1 MSIEYKEGG
10 HDEFIQYLFSDS
22 PKSQGTISLELP
34 LLDSD
39 KNIGLHVFEQL
50 LMIFV
55 DGLKYFFGENEKV
68 NLSTLTEENIHKV
81 QEYFISMNYSAKV
94 EVFLTMNE
102 YQFKYPNY
110 FKDQDKITNEI
121 QLQDFYYEIFNEHNC
136 AYRISFNKIN

>member
-22 PKSQGTISLELP
+22 PKPQGAITLELP
-34 LLDSD
+34 LSEPN

-55 DGLKYFFGENEKV
+55 DGLKYFYGENEKV
-68 NLSTLTEENIHKV
+68 NINSLTKEDIEKV
-81 QEYFISMNYSAKV
+81 NEYFISMNYVVK
-94 EVFLTMNE
+94 LDYYPTMNE

-110 FKDQDKITNEI
+110 FKHQDKITNET
-121 QLQDFYYEIFNEHNC
+121 QLEDFYYEVFNDLNS
-136 AYRISFNKIN
+136 AFRIYFSTI